1 MADGNRSATALILSG
16 QRRRGKMWKELLENQ
31 VLITSVIGW
40 TVAQILK
47 TMIDFALNKSF
58 NAERLT
64 GSGGMPSSHSAL
76 VCAAAVSCGMSAGF
90 DSPVFAVA
98 AVVAFIVMYDAAH
111 VRRETGEQAKVLN
124 YILRNWSEVRPEEFE
139 RDLKELIGHTP
150 LQVAVGAVL
159 GVAVGLLGSW
169 LAFGF

>member
-1 MADGNRSATALILSG
+1 MVSPVLLIAISAWAVA
-16 QRRRGKMWKELLENQ
+16 Q
-31 VLITSVIGW
+31 VLKLLISIAVYRKFDITY
-40 TVAQILK
+40 
-47 TMIDFALNKSF
+47 
-58 NAERLT
+58 LT
-64 GSGGMPSSHSAL
+64 TGGGMPSSHSAL

-124 YILRNWSEVRPEEFE
+124 YILRNWEEFKPEDFE

-159 GVAVGLLGSW
+159 GIGVGLLGGYI
-169 LAFGF
+169 AFGF

>member
-1 MADGNRSATALILSG
+1 MVCPVLLIAVAAWAAAQVLKLLIATAVY
-16 QRRRGKMWKELLENQ
+16 RKFD
-31 VLITSVIGW
+31 ITY
-40 TVAQILK
+40 
-47 TMIDFALNKSF
+47 
-58 NAERLT
+58 LT
-64 GSGGMPSSHSAL
+64 TGGGMPSSHSAL
-76 VCAAAVSCGMSAGF
+76 VCAAAISCGISAGF

-124 YILRNWSEVRPEEFE
+124 YILRNWEEFKPEDFE

-169 LAFGF
+169 LAFEI

>member
-1 MADGNRSATALILSG
+1 MLSPVLLISIAAWASAQGLKMLISAAVY
-16 QRRRGKMWKELLENQ
+16 RKFD
-31 VLITSVIGW
+31 ITY
-40 TVAQILK
+40 
-47 TMIDFALNKSF
+47 
-58 NAERLT
+58 LT
-64 GSGGMPSSHSAL
+64 TGGGMPSSHSAL

-124 YILRNWSEVRPEEFE
+124 YILRNWEEFKPENFE

-169 LAFGF
+169 LAFEI

>member
-1 MADGNRSATALILSG
+1 
-16 QRRRGKMWKELLENQ
+16 
-31 VLITSVIGW
+31 
-40 TVAQILK
+40 
-47 TMIDFALNKSF
+47 
-58 NAERLT
+58 
-64 GSGGMPSSHSAL
+64 
-76 VCAAAVSCGMSAGF
+76 MSAGF

-124 YILRNWSEVRPEEFE
+124 YILRNWEEFKPENFE

-169 LAFGF
+169 LAFEI